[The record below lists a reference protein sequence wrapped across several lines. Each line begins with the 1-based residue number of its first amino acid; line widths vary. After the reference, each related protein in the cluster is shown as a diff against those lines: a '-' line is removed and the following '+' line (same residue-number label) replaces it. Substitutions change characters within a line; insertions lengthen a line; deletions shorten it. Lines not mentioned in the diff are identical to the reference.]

1 MAQPLPQGV
10 GHELG
15 KEEGQEVRFCSP
27 FILPEMLHKHLLT
40 HPPKW
45 PHCLVPYPF
54 LPVLS
59 SFPATFQ
66 VSTSGKIM
74 VLNCLISEDQ
84 TGRSLIAEL
93 SARASNSDPT
103 YEQVSCSPG
112 WLLHRRYPSMSDTN
126 FKISPTNSDVIII
139 PCKPAIWCSKCTTQ

>member
-1 MAQPLPQGV
+1 MAQHLPQGV
-10 GHELG
+10 GHG
-15 KEEGQEVRFCSP
+15 AGQGRGQEVRFCSP
-27 FILPEMLHKHLLT
+27 FILPEMLHKHLLIHQSKGPRCT
-40 HPPKW
+40 
-45 PHCLVPYPF
+45 VPYPF
-54 LPVLS
+54 LPFLS

-66 VSTSGKIM
+66 VSASGKII

-93 SARASNSDPT
+93 SARVSNSDPT

-112 WLLHRRYPSMSDTN
+112 WFLHRGYPSMSDTN

-139 PCKPAIWCSKCTTQ
+139 PGKPAIWCSKCTGQ